1 MTNPGLIAILNTFS
15 RINTSHEL
23 RNTSYKVIWLF
34 LLLTSV
40 KELGQGFPACPIRM
54 TSDNLVDNNG

>member
-34 LLLTSV
+34 LLLTIV
-40 KELGQGFPACPIRM
+40 KELGQGFLLFPILLI
-54 TSDNLVDNNG
+54 SDSSVDNNR